1 MNEKTSNLLA
11 HLLVID
17 DDSGIRSLLKKYLLE
32 NGYLV
37 SVAESAIEAEN
48 LLLNINFD
56 LIITDKMMPEKDG
69 IEFVRDIR
77 GLNNNT
83 PVIMLTAVGD
93 IDNKILGFENGVD
106 DYISKPF
113 EPRELLYRIASI
125 LKRNKINKIINFGD
139 FNFDL
144 SSEILRKNGKTVKL
158 TSEQQKILNVFL
170 KNLNVI
176 ITRESFAKMLDFTDE
191 RSVDVAIAR
200 LRKKIDTENEKHIVA
215 IRNKGYKFLI

>member
-1 MNEKTSNLLA
+1 MTCGER
-11 HLLVID
+11 
-17 DDSGIRSLLKKYLLE
+17 IR
-32 NGYLV
+32 
-37 SVAESAIEAEN
+37 
-48 LLLNINFD
+48 
-56 LIITDKMMPEKDG
+56 
-69 IEFVRDIR
+69 
-77 GLNNNT
+77 
-83 PVIMLTAVGD
+83 
-93 IDNKILGFENGVD
+93 
-106 DYISKPF
+106 
-113 EPRELLYRIASI
+113 
-125 LKRNKINKIINFGD
+125 IINFGD